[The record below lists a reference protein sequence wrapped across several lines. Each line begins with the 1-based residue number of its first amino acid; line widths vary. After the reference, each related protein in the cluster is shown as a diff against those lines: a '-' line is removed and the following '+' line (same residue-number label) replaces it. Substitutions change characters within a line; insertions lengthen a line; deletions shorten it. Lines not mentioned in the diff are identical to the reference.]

1 MSIEITIAMAGIIG
15 LVVGLAIDRNARKER
30 DERIKELEGELTVKQ
45 NVCDSLN
52 ETVQRLRKKL
62 DKKKGGNNVNTE
74 ENR

>member
-1 MSIEITIAMAGIIG
+1 MTIEITIAMAGIIG
-15 LVVGLAIDRNARKER
+15 LVVGIMIDRNARKER

-74 ENR
+74 EN